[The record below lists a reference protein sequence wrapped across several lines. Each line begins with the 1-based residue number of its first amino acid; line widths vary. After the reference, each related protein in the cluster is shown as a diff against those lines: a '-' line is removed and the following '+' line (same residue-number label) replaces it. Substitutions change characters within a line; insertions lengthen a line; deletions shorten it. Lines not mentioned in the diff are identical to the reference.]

1 MGGVGDDQPEV
12 RISDAERDGVVE
24 LLRRH
29 CADGRLSLDEFAD
42 RAGAAYA
49 ARSRADVE
57 PLLADLPT
65 ITTRPAER
73 ERPGGSKRRR
83 ILAVM
88 SAARRRGRWRV
99 DRPVTAVAFWG
110 SVKLDLRDAQITLD
124 RVEIRAWAIMG
135 SIDVVVPEGIP
146 VDLEGFVLMG
156 SRADRVRDV
165 PLIPGAP
172 TVEVRARGL
181 WGSLRVRN
189 PTPKDR
195 IEQRLRARTERRQAR
210 WEERAA
216 RRGVTPPPAGGAGG
230 PPQAL
235 PRPSLEG
242 LIPPLP
248 PQATEALRQVG
259 LISALAS
266 EVAAE
271 LVGDQDREPP
281 PARPDSTQERGAAP
295 APGSDRRDPAEA
307 PPPPVGTVT
316 VLFTDIA
323 GSTEM
328 AEALGDQRWVE
339 VLRTHNALVREQM
352 AAHDGTEVKVHGDGF
367 MVAFASARSAILAAT
382 DAQRAMARYRAE
394 HPDVPVEI
402 RIGLHT
408 GEVVAADGDYF
419 GRNVI
424 LAARIADRAAGGEI
438 LTSSL
443 VKELTESSGD
453 LVFDDGEDVE
463 LKGLSRPHRVHRV
476 EWR

>member
-1 MGGVGDDQPEV
+1 VGDDQPEV

-57 PLLADLPT
+57 PLLADLPP
-65 ITTRPAER
+65 ITTRPEPSETAAS
-73 ERPGGSKRRR
+73 PSAPKRRR
-83 ILAVM
+83 VVAVM
-88 SAARRRGRWRV
+88 SAAKRRGRWRV
-99 DRPVTAVAFWG
+99 DRPLTVFAFWG
-110 SVKLDLRDAQITLD
+110 AVKLDLRDAQITLD

-146 VDLEGFVLMG
+146 VDLEGFIVMG
-156 SRADRVRDV
+156 ARDDRVRDV

-195 IEQRLRARTERRQAR
+195 IEQRMQARMERRQAR

-216 RRGVTPPPAGGAGG
+216 RRGVTPPSAGAAGR

-235 PRPSLEG
+235 PRPSLER

-281 PARPDSTQERGAAP
+281 AHLAHP
-295 APGSDRRDPAEA
+295 APS

-339 VLRTHNALVREQM
+339 VLRAHNALVREQM

-453 LVFDDGEDVE
+453 LVFDDGEAVE